1 MDPNRIQCYRK
12 ENKNWATH
20 KHQNEVFK
28 FFEKHEKNWGFPFT
42 YNNNE
47 THCSNVSFCFSNTRC
62 QHGSFSIFSICLKCV
77 IFHFIVTISVN
88 HFVPANRLLGLHW
101 IISFCASG
109 KQPGFERVDLS
120 SLGISIFGSTKSSN
134 QGTKSFIVSSGS
146 I

>member
-101 IISFCASG
+101 IIFFLRFRQTTGIRTSRSFFAG
-109 KQPGFERVDLS
+109 YKYFWIDEKLQPRY
-120 SLGISIFGSTKSSN
+120 
-134 QGTKSFIVSSGS
+134 
-146 I
+146 